1 MTCRYNTNATH
12 LVGIFNGGRVQ
23 KRQVHEPASLY
34 SRHDARGPTGSVAVC
49 TCTLLHAAFAP
60 LHPSFSHTQTLQA
73 HLLLPNQAGAAAAA
87 PTPASMTARPAASQ
101 PVGSPSSGGT
111 PAAAVVLRSTYALA
125 MSSPGNLVAVG
136 TTESHIRLLDPRS
149 GQKLMKLKVGEL
161 AWHDIGSTWPSHY
174 ALPKCYHCHIFC

>member
-1 MTCRYNTNATH
+1 MSLPLCTADMTPEAPQALLLC
-12 LVGIFNGGRVQ
+12 
-23 KRQVHEPASLY
+23 VHVRCFTVPS
-34 SRHDARGPTGSVAVC
+34 
-49 TCTLLHAAFAP
+49 
-60 LHPSFSHTQTLQA
+60 HPFSHTQTLQA

-149 GQKLMKLKVGEL
+149 GQKLMKLKVDAL